1 MDKRRFRGFSFTR
14 RAARARREE
23 EELLLPP
30 DEEHAAASPHVT
42 DNGQCPPN
50 PHGDLPVYATIHR
63 IRRDV
68 IASIDDPYTFE
79 QLAAPRTNLS
89 VVRPLVDHLYE
100 TPDVSLIY
108 CLLVNRI
115 RFLHEQ
121 SYHAHRQSV
130 NISRAMLCELVASK
144 ILRRFDEDNP
154 GRKGLLLLA
163 NILVAGFQPFQNAPD
178 EIVQGNS
185 HALHWAEQKNNGFE
199 RKLTALELAIIS
211 KSKCEHGRIRVR
223 RPATDVQ

>member
-1 MDKRRFRGFSFTR
+1 MDKNRFRGFSFTR

-30 DEEHAAASPHVT
+30 DEEHLDDTYHVT

-50 PHGDLPVYATIHR
+50 PHADLPVYATIHR

-68 IASIDDPYTFE
+68 IATIDDPYTLE
-79 QLAAPRTNLS
+79 QLAAPRANLS
-89 VVRPLVDHLYE
+89 IVRPLVDHLYE
-100 TPDVSLIY
+100 HPDVSLVY

-121 SYHAHRQSV
+121 AFQGHRQSV

-178 EIVQGNS
+178 EIVQANS
-185 HALHWAEQKNNGFE
+185 HALHWAQQKKEGYE
-199 RKLTALELAIIS
+199 RKLTALELGIIS
-211 KSKCEHGRIRVR
+211 QSKRKVDGTLSTVDPDI
-223 RPATDVQ
+223 